1 MNLDNTLWMGGILPG
16 MTESQIM
23 DSFKFFNVFPINIKF
38 IRDKKKNKNKSFCFV
53 TFKSFEDAN
62 NVLHHLNGKKI
73 PNTEIIFRLNW
84 ADYQGSNKTVY
95 VGGLHPNVTKDD
107 LISFFRLQYK
117 SVYNAR
123 IILDENGM
131 SRGFGFVVFKSEEDY
146 YKCLKEMNGVY
157 FYGNFIKVNE
167 QIKKEDENTNKKMK
181 GNIMNNLRNVNNNIY
196 IKNNNMINI
205 NNITNINDI
214 MIQNNI
220 INNTN
225 NINYYNQNECVIN
238 DNDNFRNINNNKM
251 MEYNP
256 IDNIQIQNLYSNNNI
271 MNFRNSCDTNFNN
284 GKKNINSFDFKRIQD
299 KIINKNNSSYIFY
312 DMKNNKQ
319 NTTAKNIE
327 NVSLINETKN
337 NKNNIIQPKIQ
348 NNLIN
353 KESDK
358 KTILKKENKERRKI
372 KLEVLEKIDE
382 VTLYRKIHES
392 ILRTFSYTKMLLSKN
407 GINFKCKFI
416 YNNIY

>member
-62 NVLHHLNGKKI
+62 KVLHYLNGKKI

-146 YKCLKEMNGVY
+146 YRCLKEMNGVY

-271 MNFRNSCDTNFNN
+271 MDFRNSCDTNFNN
-284 GKKNINSFDFKRIQD
+284 GKKNINNFDFKIIQD
-299 KIINKNNSSYIFY
+299 KIINKNNSSYFFY
-312 DMKNNKQ
+312 DIKNNKQ

>member
-62 NVLHHLNGKKI
+62 NVLHYLNGKKI

-95 VGGLHPNVTKDD
+95 VGGLHPKVTKDE

-284 GKKNINSFDFKRIQD
+284 GKKNINNFDFKRIQD

-348 NNLIN
+348 NNLII

>member
-62 NVLHHLNGKKI
+62 NVLHYLNGKKI

-284 GKKNINSFDFKRIQD
+284 GKKNINSFDFKIIQD
-299 KIINKNNSSYIFY
+299 KIINKNNSSYTFY

-337 NKNNIIQPKIQ
+337 NKNNIIQPNIQ

>member
-16 MTESQIM
+16 MTESQIR
-23 DSFKFFNVFPINIKF
+23 DSFKFFNFFPINIKF

-62 NVLHHLNGKKI
+62 NVLHYLNGKKI

-271 MNFRNSCDTNFNN
+271 MDFRNSCDTNFNN
-284 GKKNINSFDFKRIQD
+284 GKKNINSFDFKIIQD

-337 NKNNIIQPKIQ
+337 NKNNIIQPNIQ

>member
-62 NVLHHLNGKKI
+62 NVLHYLNGKKI

-271 MNFRNSCDTNFNN
+271 MDFRNSCDTNFNN
-284 GKKNINSFDFKRIQD
+284 GKKNINSFDFKIIQD

>member
-62 NVLHHLNGKKI
+62 NVLHYLNGKKI

-271 MNFRNSCDTNFNN
+271 MDFRNSCDTNFNN
-284 GKKNINSFDFKRIQD
+284 GKKNINNFDFKRIQD
-299 KIINKNNSSYIFY
+299 KIINKNNSSYFFY
-312 DMKNNKQ
+312 DIKNNKQ

-327 NVSLINETKN
+327 NVYQINETKN

-348 NNLIN
+348 NNLII

>member
-62 NVLHHLNGKKI
+62 NVLHYLNGKKI

-256 IDNIQIQNLYSNNNI
+256 INNIQIQNLYSNNNI
-271 MNFRNSCDTNFNN
+271 MDFRNSCDTNFNN
-284 GKKNINSFDFKRIQD
+284 GKKNINNFDFKRIQD

>member
-62 NVLHHLNGKKI
+62 NVLHYLNGKKI

-284 GKKNINSFDFKRIQD
+284 SKKNINNFDFKRIQD

-337 NKNNIIQPKIQ
+337 NKNNIIQPNIQ

>member
-1 MNLDNTLWMGGILPG
+1 
-16 MTESQIM
+16 
-23 DSFKFFNVFPINIKF
+23 
-38 IRDKKKNKNKSFCFV
+38 
-53 TFKSFEDAN
+53 
-62 NVLHHLNGKKI
+62 
-73 PNTEIIFRLNW
+73 
-84 ADYQGSNKTVY
+84 
-95 VGGLHPNVTKDD
+95 
-107 LISFFRLQYK
+107 
-117 SVYNAR
+117 
-123 IILDENGM
+123 
-131 SRGFGFVVFKSEEDY
+131 
-146 YKCLKEMNGVY
+146 
-157 FYGNFIKVNE
+157 
-167 QIKKEDENTNKKMK
+167 
-181 GNIMNNLRNVNNNIY
+181 
-196 IKNNNMINI
+196 
-205 NNITNINDI
+205 
-214 MIQNNI
+214 
-220 INNTN
+220 
-225 NINYYNQNECVIN
+225 
-238 DNDNFRNINNNKM
+238 
-251 MEYNP
+251 
-256 IDNIQIQNLYSNNNI
+256 

-284 GKKNINSFDFKRIQD
+284 GKKNINNFDFKRIQD

-337 NKNNIIQPKIQ
+337 NKNNIIQPNIQ

>member
-62 NVLHHLNGKKI
+62 NVLHYLNGKKI

-284 GKKNINSFDFKRIQD
+284 GKKNINNFDFKIIQD

-312 DMKNNKQ
+312 DIKNNKQ

-348 NNLIN
+348 NNLII

>member
-62 NVLHHLNGKKI
+62 NVLHYLNGKKI

-284 GKKNINSFDFKRIQD
+284 GKKNINNFDFKRIQD

>member
-62 NVLHHLNGKKI
+62 NVLHYLNGKKI

-284 GKKNINSFDFKRIQD
+284 GKKNINNFDFKRIQD

-337 NKNNIIQPKIQ
+337 NKNNIIQPNIQ

>member
-62 NVLHHLNGKKI
+62 NVLHYLNGKKI

-95 VGGLHPNVTKDD
+95 VGGLHPNVTKDE

-284 GKKNINSFDFKRIQD
+284 GKKNINNFDFKRIQD

-337 NKNNIIQPKIQ
+337 NKNNIIQPNIQ

>member
-62 NVLHHLNGKKI
+62 NVLHYLNGKKI

-284 GKKNINSFDFKRIQD
+284 GKKNINNFDFKIIQD

-337 NKNNIIQPKIQ
+337 NKNNIIQPNIQ

>member
-62 NVLHHLNGKKI
+62 NVLHYLNGKKI

-146 YKCLKEMNGVY
+146 YKVIARGVR
-157 FYGNFIKVNE
+157 K
-167 QIKKEDENTNKKMK
+167 
-181 GNIMNNLRNVNNNIY
+181 
-196 IKNNNMINI
+196 
-205 NNITNINDI
+205 
-214 MIQNNI
+214 
-220 INNTN
+220 
-225 NINYYNQNECVIN
+225 INYYTYMAKAGGTGVEEKLSFKTMPITL
-238 DNDNFRNINNNKM
+238 RGTTYKM
-251 MEYNP
+251 YYILEEE
-256 IDNIQIQNLYSNNNI
+256 
-271 MNFRNSCDTNFNN
+271 
-284 GKKNINSFDFKRIQD
+284 GKEIPVYYHDIVSWGMRA
-299 KIINKNNSSYIFY
+299 
-312 DMKNNKQ
+312 MKNN
-319 NTTAKNIE
+319 AMEAMRIF
-327 NVSLINETKN
+327 
-337 NKNNIIQPKIQ
+337 
-348 NNLIN
+348 
-353 KESDK
+353 K
-358 KTILKKENKERRKI
+358 KRQ
-372 KLEVLEKIDE
+372 
-382 VTLYRKIHES
+382 
-392 ILRTFSYTKMLLSKN
+392 
-407 GINFKCKFI
+407 G
-416 YNNIY
+416 

>member
-62 NVLHHLNGKKI
+62 NVLHYLNGKKI

-284 GKKNINSFDFKRIQD
+284 GKKNINNFDFKIIQD

-348 NNLIN
+348 NNLII

>member
-62 NVLHHLNGKKI
+62 NVLHYLNGKKI

-271 MNFRNSCDTNFNN
+271 MDFRNSCDTNFNN
-284 GKKNINSFDFKRIQD
+284 GKKNINNFDFKRIQD

-337 NKNNIIQPKIQ
+337 NKNNIIQPNIQ
-348 NNLIN
+348 NNLII

>member
-62 NVLHHLNGKKI
+62 NVLHYLNGKKI

-95 VGGLHPNVTKDD
+95 VGGLHPNVTKDE

-146 YKCLKEMNGVY
+146 YRCLKEMNGVY

-284 GKKNINSFDFKRIQD
+284 GKKNINNFDFKRIQD

-337 NKNNIIQPKIQ
+337 NKNNIIQPNIQ

>member
-62 NVLHHLNGKKI
+62 NVLRCLNGKKI

-284 GKKNINSFDFKRIQD
+284 GKKNINNFDFKRIQD

-337 NKNNIIQPKIQ
+337 NKNNIIQPNIQ

>member
-23 DSFKFFNVFPINIKF
+23 DSFKFFNAFPINIKF

-62 NVLHHLNGKKI
+62 NVLHYLNGKKI

-284 GKKNINSFDFKRIQD
+284 GKKNINNFDFKIIQD

-312 DMKNNKQ
+312 DIKNNKQ

-337 NKNNIIQPKIQ
+337 NKNNIIQPNIQ

>member
-62 NVLHHLNGKKI
+62 NVLHYLNGKKI

-181 GNIMNNLRNVNNNIY
+181 GNIMNNLGNVNNNIY

-238 DNDNFRNINNNKM
+238 DNDNFRNINNNEM

-256 IDNIQIQNLYSNNNI
+256 INNIQIQNLYSNNNI
-271 MNFRNSCDTNFNN
+271 MNFGNSCDTNFNN

-348 NNLIN
+348 NNLII

-416 YNNIY
+416 YNNI

>member
-62 NVLHHLNGKKI
+62 NVLHYLNGKKI

-95 VGGLHPNVTKDD
+95 VGGLHPKVTKDE

-146 YKCLKEMNGVY
+146 YRCLKEMNGVY

-238 DNDNFRNINNNKM
+238 DNDNFRNINNNEM

-256 IDNIQIQNLYSNNNI
+256 INNIQIQNLYSNNNI
-271 MNFRNSCDTNFNN
+271 MDFRNSCDTNFNN
-284 GKKNINSFDFKRIQD
+284 GKKNINSFDFKIIQD

-337 NKNNIIQPKIQ
+337 NKNNIIQPNIQ

>member
-62 NVLHHLNGKKI
+62 NVLHYLNGKKI

-95 VGGLHPNVTKDD
+95 VGGLHPKVTKDE

-238 DNDNFRNINNNKM
+238 DNDNFRNINNNEM

-256 IDNIQIQNLYSNNNI
+256 INNIQIQNLYSNNNI
-271 MNFRNSCDTNFNN
+271 MDFRNSCDTNFNN
-284 GKKNINSFDFKRIQD
+284 GKKNINSFDFKIIQD

-337 NKNNIIQPKIQ
+337 NKNNIIQPNIQ

>member
-23 DSFKFFNVFPINIKF
+23 DSFKFFNAFPINIKF

-62 NVLHHLNGKKI
+62 NVLHYLNGKKI

-95 VGGLHPNVTKDD
+95 VGGLHPKVTKDE

-284 GKKNINSFDFKRIQD
+284 GKKNINNFDFKRIQD

-348 NNLIN
+348 NNLII

-392 ILRTFSYTKMLLSKN
+392 ILRTFSNYQILLLKN
-407 GINFKCKFI
+407 GTKFRSK
-416 YNNIY
+416 Y

>member
-62 NVLHHLNGKKI
+62 NVLHYLNGKKI

-256 IDNIQIQNLYSNNNI
+256 IDNIQIHNLYSNNNI
-271 MNFRNSCDTNFNN
+271 MNFGNSCDTNFNN

-337 NKNNIIQPKIQ
+337 NKNNIIQPNIQ

>member
-62 NVLHHLNGKKI
+62 NVLHYLNGKKI

-131 SRGFGFVVFKSEEDY
+131 SRGFGFVVFKSEGDY

-167 QIKKEDENTNKKMK
+167 QIKKEDENTNKKRK

-284 GKKNINSFDFKRIQD
+284 SKKNINNFDFKRIQD
-299 KIINKNNSSYIFY
+299 KIINKNNSSYFFY
-312 DMKNNKQ
+312 DIKNNKQ

-337 NKNNIIQPKIQ
+337 NKNNIIQPNIQ

>member
-62 NVLHHLNGKKI
+62 NVLHYLNGKKI

-284 GKKNINSFDFKRIQD
+284 GKKNINNFDFKRIQD

-337 NKNNIIQPKIQ
+337 NKNNIIQPNIQ
-348 NNLIN
+348 NDLIN

>member
-62 NVLHHLNGKKI
+62 NVLHYLNGKKI

-95 VGGLHPNVTKDD
+95 VGGLHPKVTKDE

-284 GKKNINSFDFKRIQD
+284 GKKNINNFDFKRIQD

>member
-62 NVLHHLNGKKI
+62 NVLHYLNGKKI

-95 VGGLHPNVTKDD
+95 VGGLHPKVTKDE

-284 GKKNINSFDFKRIQD
+284 GKKNINNFDFKRIQD

-337 NKNNIIQPKIQ
+337 NKNNIIQPNIQ

>member
-23 DSFKFFNVFPINIKF
+23 DSFKFFNAFPINIKF

-62 NVLHHLNGKKI
+62 NVLHYLNGKKI

-284 GKKNINSFDFKRIQD
+284 GKKNINNFDFKRIQD

-337 NKNNIIQPKIQ
+337 NKNNIIQPNIQ

>member
-62 NVLHHLNGKKI
+62 NVLHYLNGKKI

-95 VGGLHPNVTKDD
+95 VGGLHPNVTKDE

-256 IDNIQIQNLYSNNNI
+256 INNIQIQNLYSNNNI
-271 MNFRNSCDTNFNN
+271 MDFRNSCDTNFNN
-284 GKKNINSFDFKRIQD
+284 GKKNINNFDFKRIQD

-337 NKNNIIQPKIQ
+337 NKNNIIQPNIQ

>member
-62 NVLHHLNGKKI
+62 NVLHYLNGKKI

-95 VGGLHPNVTKDD
+95 VGGLHPKVTKDE

-348 NNLIN
+348 NNLII

-372 KLEVLEKIDE
+372 KYL
-382 VTLYRKIHES
+382 
-392 ILRTFSYTKMLLSKN
+392 
-407 GINFKCKFI
+407 
-416 YNNIY
+416 

>member
-62 NVLHHLNGKKI
+62 NVLHYLNGKKI

-95 VGGLHPNVTKDD
+95 VGGLHPKVTKDE

-271 MNFRNSCDTNFNN
+271 MDFRNSCDTNFNN
-284 GKKNINSFDFKRIQD
+284 GKKNINSFDFKIIQD

>member
-62 NVLHHLNGKKI
+62 NVLHYLNGKKI

-95 VGGLHPNVTKDD
+95 VGGLHPKVTKDE

-271 MNFRNSCDTNFNN
+271 MDFRNSCDTNFNN
-284 GKKNINSFDFKRIQD
+284 GKKNINNFDFKIIQD

-337 NKNNIIQPKIQ
+337 NKNNIIQPNIQ

>member
-62 NVLHHLNGKKI
+62 NVLHYLNGKKI

-238 DNDNFRNINNNKM
+238 GNDNFRNINNNKM

-256 IDNIQIQNLYSNNNI
+256 IDNIQIHNLYSNNNI
-271 MNFRNSCDTNFNN
+271 MNFGNSCDTNFNN

-337 NKNNIIQPKIQ
+337 NKNNIIQPNIQ

>member
-23 DSFKFFNVFPINIKF
+23 DSFKFFNAFPINIKF

-62 NVLHHLNGKKI
+62 NVLHYLNGKKI

-256 IDNIQIQNLYSNNNI
+256 INNIQIQNLYSNNNI
-271 MNFRNSCDTNFNN
+271 MDFRNSCDTNFNN
-284 GKKNINSFDFKRIQD
+284 GKKNINNFDFKIIQD

>member
-62 NVLHHLNGKKI
+62 NVLHYLNGKKI

-95 VGGLHPNVTKDD
+95 VGGLHPNVTKDE

-256 IDNIQIQNLYSNNNI
+256 INNIQIQNLYSNNNI
-271 MNFRNSCDTNFNN
+271 MDFRNSCDTNFNN
-284 GKKNINSFDFKRIQD
+284 GKKNINNFDFKRIQD
-299 KIINKNNSSYIFY
+299 KIINKNNSSYFFY
-312 DMKNNKQ
+312 DIKNNKQ

>member
-62 NVLHHLNGKKI
+62 NVLHYLNGKKI

-95 VGGLHPNVTKDD
+95 VGGLHPKVTKDE

-256 IDNIQIQNLYSNNNI
+256 IDNIQIQNLYSNNNS

-284 GKKNINSFDFKRIQD
+284 GKKNINNFDFKRIQD

-337 NKNNIIQPKIQ
+337 NKNNIIQPNIQ